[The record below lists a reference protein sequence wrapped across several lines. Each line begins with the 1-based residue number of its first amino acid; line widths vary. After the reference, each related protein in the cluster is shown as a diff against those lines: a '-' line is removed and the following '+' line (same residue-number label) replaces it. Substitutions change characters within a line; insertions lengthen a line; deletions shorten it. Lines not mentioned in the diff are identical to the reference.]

1 MKKFRKS
8 ILAVILAG
16 VMLMGLAVTSFAAD
30 NQLVALAYA
39 YDGNGVCFDGLE
51 FENGQS
57 YTAYVPA
64 YGWIDCYEETFGA
77 RKATVKI
84 YDNGKLALT
93 YDKNNEIVFN
103 YSTSTPKYITIAIS
117 KNGKRIDC
125 TTKEATAPATATTQQ
140 AAPATQTTP
149 TMDVSTAAEAQQL
162 ADYYKALVKKNNLAD
177 DSAEAQLAAYYKS
190 LAKKLK

>member
-1 MKKFRKS
+1 MKKLRKS

-16 VMLMGLAVTSFAAD
+16 TMLMGLAVTSFAAD
-30 NQLVALAYA
+30 DLVLISYA
-39 YDGNGVCFDGLE
+39 YDQNGVCFDGLE
-51 FENGQS
+51 FDNGQS

-64 YGWIDCYEETFGA
+64 GGWIDCFEETFGA

-93 YDKNNEIVFN
+93 YDKKSEIVFN
-103 YSTSTPKYITIAIS
+103 YSTLTPKYITITIN

-125 TTKEATAPATATTQQ
+125 TTKDVTAPATNTQK
-140 AAPATQTTP
+140 AAPATSTTP

-162 ADYYKALVKKNNLAD
+162 ADYYKALVKKNNLSD
-177 DSAEAQLAAYYKS
+177 NSTEAQLAAYYKS